1 MGSACHPVRMQ
12 APRKASSH
20 LYKRTK
26 ETLPCLLQRGESAFV
41 RLLDPFL
48 SIRTDFPAPIA
59 PLAPRPPPSV
69 YFAAALRPRAPLSM
83 ANQA

>member
-59 PLAPRPPPSV
+59 PLAPRPPPV
-69 YFAAALRPRAPLSM
+69 LRR
-83 ANQA
+83 